1 MPQPLRVDTAD
12 LRNSAGLLDVATDAA
27 TTQLSQNSSAMAGC
41 QSGWV
46 GTTFAA
52 FERLRDTWDG
62 LDAARADRLGDIA
75 RNLYRSA
82 DLYDHRD
89 EESGADVEQT
99 L

>member
-27 TTQLSQNSSAMAGC
+27 ATQLSQNSSAMAGC

-46 GTTFAA
+46 GTTFGA

-62 LDAARADRLGDIA
+62 ADAVRAERLADIA

-82 DLYDHRD
+82 DLYDYRD
-89 EESGADVEQT
+89 EESAANVEQT

>member
-1 MPQPLRVDTAD
+1 MPEPLRVDTAE
-12 LRNSAGLLDVATDAA
+12 LRSSAALLDVATDAA
-27 TTQLSQNSSAMAGC
+27 ATQLSQNSSAMAGC

-46 GTTFAA
+46 GTPFAA
-52 FERLRDTWDG
+52 FERVRDTWDG
-62 LDAARADRLGDIA
+62 ADAARADRLADIA

-89 EESGADVEQT
+89 EESATNVEQT